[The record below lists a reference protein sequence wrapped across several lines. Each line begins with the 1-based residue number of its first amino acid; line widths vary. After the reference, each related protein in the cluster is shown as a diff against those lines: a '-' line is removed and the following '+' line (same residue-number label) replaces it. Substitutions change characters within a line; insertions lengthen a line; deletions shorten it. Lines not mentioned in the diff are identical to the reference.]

1 MYSVDEIKSLLE
13 MLEKH
18 GVSECKIEHEGE
30 KITLKRNQIQQ
41 FVSQA
46 PMPQQQVV
54 SQIANQAVSLDSS
67 SNAASVIEES
77 NLLEITSPMVG
88 TFYRKPAVDAEP
100 YVEVGDTVK
109 KGDVLCIVEA
119 MKLMNEIVSEHS
131 GKISEICLADSKMV
145 EYGEVLFKIEPN

>member
-1 MYSVDEIKSLLE
+1 

-30 KITLKRNQIQQ
+30 KITLKRNQVQQ
-41 FVSQA
+41 LVSQV
-46 PMPQQQVV
+46 PVQQQVV
-54 SQIANQAVSLDSS
+54 SQVASQPTAVDTTSV
-67 SNAASVIEES
+67 ASKVEEES
-77 NLLEITSPMVG
+77 NLLDITSPMVG
-88 TFYRKPAVDAEP
+88 TFYRKPAVDADA
-100 YVEVGDTVK
+100 YVEVGDVVK

-119 MKLMNEIVSEHS
+119 MKLMNEIVSEYS

>member
-1 MYSVDEIKSLLE
+1 

-30 KITLKRNQIQQ
+30 KITLKRNQVQQLVSQMPIQQ
-41 FVSQA
+41 QLVSQE
-46 PMPQQQVV
+46 
-54 SQIANQAVSLDSS
+54 QIVASESPLKSAVAVAEK
-67 SNAASVIEES
+67 SNH
-77 NLLEITSPMVG
+77 LEITSPMVG
-88 TFYRKPAVDAEP
+88 TFYRKPAVDADA
-100 YVEVGDTVK
+100 YVEVGDVVK

-131 GKISEICLADSKMV
+131 GKISEICLADAKMV

>member
-1 MYSVDEIKSLLE
+1 

-30 KITLKRNQIQQ
+30 KITLKRNQVQQLVSQMPIQQQ
-41 FVSQA
+41 FVSQE
-46 PMPQQQVV
+46 QIV
-54 SQIANQAVSLDSS
+54 SQEPTAKNTVAVT
-67 SNAASVIEES
+67 EES
-77 NLLEITSPMVG
+77 NHLEITSPMVG
-88 TFYRKPAVDAEP
+88 TFYRKPAVDADA
-100 YVEVGDTVK
+100 YVEVGDVVK

-131 GKISEICLADSKMV
+131 GKISEICLADAKMV

>member
-46 PMPQQQVV
+46 PVPQQVV
-54 SQIANQAVSLDSS
+54 SQVANQSVSLDSS
-67 SNAASVIEES
+67 NNASKVIEEES
-77 NLLEITSPMVG
+77 NLLEVTSPMVG

-100 YVEVGDTVK
+100 YVEVGDIVK

-145 EYGEVLFKIEPN
+145 EYGEVLFKVEPN

>member
-109 KGDVLCIVEA
+109 KGDVLCIVQA

>member
-30 KITLKRNQIQQ
+30 KITLKRNQVQQ
-41 FVSQA
+41 LVSQI
-46 PMPQQQVV
+46 PVQQQVV
-54 SQIANQAVSLDSS
+54 SQVANQPANVDATNVA
-67 SNAASVIEES
+67 SNFVEEES
-77 NLLEITSPMVG
+77 SLLDITSPMVG
-88 TFYRKPAVDAEP
+88 TFYRKPAVDADA
-100 YVEVGDTVK
+100 YVEVGDVVK

-131 GKISEICLADSKMV
+131 GKISEICLADAKMV

>member
-1 MYSVDEIKSLLE
+1 

-67 SNAASVIEES
+67 SNAANAAIEES
-77 NLLEITSPMVG
+77 NSLEITSPMVG

>member
-67 SNAASVIEES
+67 SNAASVIGES

>member
-18 GVSECKIEHEGE
+18 GLSECKIEHEGE
-30 KITLKRNQIQQ
+30 KITLKRNQVQQ
-41 FVSQA
+41 LVSQV
-46 PMPQQQVV
+46 PVQQQVV
-54 SQIANQAVSLDSS
+54 SQVASQPTAVDTTSV
-67 SNAASVIEES
+67 ASKVEEES
-77 NLLEITSPMVG
+77 NLLDITSPMVG
-88 TFYRKPAVDAEP
+88 TFYRKPAVDADA
-100 YVEVGDTVK
+100 YVEVGDVVK

-131 GKISEICLADSKMV
+131 GKISEICLADAKMV

>member
-30 KITLKRNQIQQ
+30 KITLKRNQVQQ
-41 FVSQA
+41 FVSQ
-46 PMPQQQVV
+46 MPVQQQVV
-54 SQIANQAVSLDSS
+54 TQAVDQAVGLGSANN
-67 SNAASVIEES
+67 SNAVVEQES

-88 TFYRKPAVDAEP
+88 TFYRKPAVDADA
-100 YVEVGDTVK
+100 YVEVGDVVK

-131 GKISEICLADSKMV
+131 GRISEICLADSKMV

>member
-1 MYSVDEIKSLLE
+1 

-30 KITLKRNQIQQ
+30 KITLKRNQVQQ
-41 FVSQA
+41 FVSQ
-46 PMPQQQVV
+46 MPVQQQVV
-54 SQIANQAVSLDSS
+54 TQAVDQAVGLGS
-67 SNAASVIEES
+67 SNNSNAVVEQES

-88 TFYRKPAVDAEP
+88 TFYRKPAVDADA
-100 YVEVGDTVK
+100 YVEVGDVVK

-131 GKISEICLADSKMV
+131 GRISEICLADSKMV